1 MGEAEPPDV
10 ESDVG
15 MGGGLTSVD
24 GLTDVTTDALL
35 GGRVRL
41 YQPRHG
47 YRVAIDPVFLAAAV
61 PVVRG
66 DRVLDVGCGVGAASL
81 CLSFREPGCRIS
93 GVEANRDL
101 VRLAVENVA
110 ANNMAGRVDIMVGDL
125 IRPPSRLAPGSFHHV
140 MANPPYLEDGRA
152 TPSPVAGKAMANI
165 EGTARL
171 GDWLRFAL
179 MMVRNGGTVT
189 LIHRA
194 DRLDAV
200 LAELHGRAGGLVVF
214 PLWPDRTNRPAKRVL
229 VRAVKGSATPLRLA
243 SGFVLHEPGGGYSE
257 AADQILRHG
266 AALPL

>member
-1 MGEAEPPDV
+1 MSEV
-10 ESDVG
+10 EQ
-15 MGGGLTSVD
+15 GGAGLVAD
-24 GLTDVTTDALL
+24 GATDMTEVTRDSLL

-41 YQPRHG
+41 HQPRHG

-81 CLSFREPGCRIS
+81 CLAFREPGCRIS
-93 GVEANRDL
+93 GVDANRDL
-101 VRLAVENVA
+101 VRLAIENVA
-110 ANNMAGRVDIMVGDL
+110 ANELTGRVDVMVGDL

-152 TPSPVAGKAMANI
+152 TPPPHAGKAMANV

-171 GDWLRFAL
+171 ADWLRFAL
-179 MMVRNGGTVT
+179 MMARAGGTVT
-189 LIHRA
+189 LVHRA

-200 LAELHGRAGGLVVF
+200 LAGLHGRAGGITVF
-214 PLWPDRTNRPAKRVL
+214 PLWPDHTSRPAKRVL

-243 SGFVLHEPGGGYSE
+243 AGLVLHETGGGYS
-257 AADQILRHG
+257 AAAEQILRHG